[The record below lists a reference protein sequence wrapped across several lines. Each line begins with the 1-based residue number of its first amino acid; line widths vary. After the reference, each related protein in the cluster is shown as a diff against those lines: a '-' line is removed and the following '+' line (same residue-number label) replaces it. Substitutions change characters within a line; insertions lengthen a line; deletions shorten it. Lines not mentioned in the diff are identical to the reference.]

1 MKMSPCRSFA
11 STIVSI
17 VCDKPECEDVPL
29 WLAPVVDPLT
39 GVDTDVSASI
49 RCFCECTLFNDELPF
64 VDDVL
69 KLLLLIVPIL
79 FTFDIQLA
87 LPKET
92 AFSSDSASR
101 GVE

>member
-1 MKMSPCRSFA
+1 M
-11 STIVSI
+11 SI
-17 VCDKPECEDVPL
+17 VCDKPECDDVPL
-29 WLAPVVDPLT
+29 LVAAAVVDALT
-39 GVDTDVSASI
+39 GVDIDVSASI
-49 RCFCECTLFNDELPF
+49 RCFCKWTLFNDALLF

-69 KLLLLIVPIL
+69 KLLPLIVPIL
-79 FTFDIQLA
+79 FTFEMQLE